1 MPSLD
6 LLNLALAL
14 QETPLTEGGE
24 DAGGPNFLLP
34 MLAIA
39 AIFWFVMIAPE
50 RKRRKERE
58 SMIEALKK
66 GDKVMTTSGM
76 YATVAQVQGDVVTLQ
91 IADNTRVKFALAAVQ
106 GKVDEDT
113 KKDGKE
119 KTKSLQPQKNKGE
132 EAADEPA
139 EESVAQKS

>member
-1 MPSLD
+1 MSSLD
-6 LLNLALAL
+6 LLNLALVL
-14 QETPLTEGGE
+14 QDTPATGGGE
-24 DAGGPNFLLP
+24 ETSGPNFLLP

-76 YATVAQVQGDVVTLQ
+76 YATVTQVQGDVVTLQ

-106 GKVDEDT
+106 GKVDEET

-119 KTKSLQPQKNKGE
+119 KTKSLQPQKKQGE
-132 EAADEPA
+132 EAADESA
-139 EESVAQKS
+139 EESVAEKS